1 MKDSLLRVNQPVQG
15 NMTKHKVFSKKA
27 KTNLT
32 HLYLND
38 KNMTK
43 INTIYPTKNI
53 LVLYLHNN
61 QISKIEK
68 LGAFTHLTHLYLQW
82 NNLRKIENLDSLKNL
97 KQLYLGYNKITRL
110 ENLGNLKKL
119 EQLHIER
126 QQLDGTARF
135 EFDPECLCAL
145 ANHLKVLNIKKLK
158 LANIDALEP
167 LWKLEILLASENNF
181 KSTDDVTPVIS
192 ALYSLRVLDLQ
203 ECSAQRDV
211 HYREKVTA
219 AAGHKL
225 LLLDGKMISQSTRN
239 FIKNFQTVKLEKQRR
254 ASEKPKTADNTTGT
268 GTTSSNSKGSFDSC
282 VSERGSGTF
291 VDPFSAVLPPAHKFP
306 GTHSLFQVTNRRPAC
321 TRILRKPIKSP
332 LLTKTMSA
340 NFCDDMAFRSN
351 ELHHHPQQAVAVCML
366 QGKEIKAG
374 VAPAAAAFKE
384 KLRAHRKVQSLPT
397 IDH

>member
-1 MKDSLLRVNQPVQG
+1 
-15 NMTKHKVFSKKA
+15 MTKHKVFSKKA

-68 LGAFTHLTHLYLQW
+68 LNAFAHLTHLYLQW

-97 KQLYLGYNKITRL
+97 KQLYLGYNKISRL

-119 EQLHIER
+119 EQVHIER
-126 QQLDGTARF
+126 QQLDGAVRF
-135 EFDPECLCAL
+135 DFDPECICAL

-158 LANIDALEP
+158 LTNIDALEP

-181 KSTDDVTPVIS
+181 KSTDDITPVIS

-203 ECSAQRDV
+203 GSAAQRDV

-254 ASEKPKTADNTTGT
+254 ASEKPKTAE
-268 GTTSSNSKGSFDSC
+268 NSKSSFDC
-282 VSERGSGTF
+282 TSERSSGSGF
-291 VDPFSAVLPPAHKFP
+291 VDPFSAVLPA
-306 GTHSLFQVTNRRPAC
+306 TSLFQVSTRRPVC
-321 TRILRKPIKSP
+321 TRVLRKPIKSP

-340 NFCDDMAFRSN
+340 NFCDEMTFRSN
-351 ELHHHPQQAVAVCML
+351 ELHPAGAVVML

-374 VAPAAAAFKE
+374 VPVYKE
-384 KLRAHRKVQSLPT
+384 KLRAHRKIQSLPT

>member
-1 MKDSLLRVNQPVQG
+1 N
-15 NMTKHKVFSKKA
+15 N
-27 KTNLT
+27 
-32 HLYLND
+32 
-38 KNMTK
+38 
-43 INTIYPTKNI
+43 IYPTKNI

-68 LGAFTHLTHLYLQW
+68 LNAFAHLTHLYLQW
-82 NNLRKIENLDSLKNL
+82 NNLRKIENLDGLKNL

-110 ENLGNLKKL
+110 ENLGGLKKL

-126 QQLDGTARF
+126 QQLDGAVRF
-135 EFDPECLCAL
+135 DFDPECLCGL

-203 ECSAQRDV
+203 GCSAQRDV

-254 ASEKPKTADNTTGT
+254 ANEKPKTADTGGT
-268 GTTSSNSKGSFDSC
+268 GSKTSFDS
-282 VSERGSGTF
+282 VSERTSGGIAVGGGGSSGF
-291 VDPFSAVLPPAHKFP
+291 VDPFSAVLPHPFP
-306 GTHSLFQVTNRRPAC
+306 GNSLFQVSSRRPPVC

-340 NFCDDMAFRSN
+340 NFCDEMAFRSN
-351 ELHHHPQQAVAVCML
+351 ELHPATTVVML

-374 VAPAAAAFKE
+374 TPPVYKD
-384 KLRAHRKVQSLPT
+384 KLRANRKIQSLPT